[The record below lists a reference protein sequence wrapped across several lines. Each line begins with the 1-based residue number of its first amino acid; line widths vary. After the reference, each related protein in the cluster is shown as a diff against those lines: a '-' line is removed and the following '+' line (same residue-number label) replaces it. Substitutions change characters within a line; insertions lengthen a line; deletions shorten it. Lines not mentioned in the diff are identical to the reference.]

1 MRTVDISPAYVSLGQ
16 VLFSNCKL
24 FRDIAQLHSVSRGA
38 AENQISQSAASQH
51 LQDLE
56 RRLGATLLDRTTRPL
71 VLTPAGQLYL
81 NLCRDVL
88 RREEEFRQTLAAL
101 ADAAHEAPLRVASIY
116 SIALT
121 DMARLREEFTN
132 LCPGVR
138 LNVEYWRPD
147 LVYQA
152 VLEGRADLGLVSYPE
167 ARRDLTIIPWRAEQM
182 AVAVRPDHPFATRL
196 GLMPKD
202 LDGEQYVAFDEE
214 LAIRRELDRFLRSA
228 DVQVQVAM
236 HFDNIQMVKEAVAL
250 GHGISILPDKTMQL
264 EIEQRRLVA
273 VPIQAPGLFRPVG
286 IIHRRKKISCAA
298 ATFVEL
304 LLGSGVP
311 ALAEV

>member
-1 MRTVDISPAYVSLGQ
+1 M
-16 VLFSNCKL
+16 LFSNCKL

-38 AENQISQSAASQH
+38 AENEISQSAASQY

-71 VLTPAGQLYL
+71 VVTPAGRLYL
-81 NLCRDVL
+81 DLCRDVL
-88 RREEEFRQTLAAL
+88 RREEEFRHSLEAL
-101 ADAAHEAPLRVASIY
+101 ADAHAAPLRVASIY

-121 DMARLREEFTN
+121 DMARMRDEFSH

-138 LNVEYWRPD
+138 LDVEYWRPD

-152 VLEGRADLGLVSYPE
+152 VLDGKADLGLVSYPE
-167 ARRDLTIIPWRAEQM
+167 ARRDLTIIPWRAEPM
-182 AVAVRPDHPFATRL
+182 AVAVSPEHPFASRL
-196 GLMPKD
+196 GLVPKD
-202 LDGEQYVAFDEE
+202 LDGEKYVAFDEE

-228 DVQVQVAM
+228 NVQVQVSM
-236 HFDNIQMVKEAVAL
+236 HFDNIQMVKEAVAQ
-250 GHGISILPDKTMQL
+250 GQGISILPDKTMQL

-273 VPIQAPGLFRPVG
+273 VPIRAPGLFRPVG
-286 IIHRRKKISCAA
+286 IIHRRKKVSRAA

>member
-1 MRTVDISPAYVSLGQ
+1 M
-16 VLFSNCKL
+16 LFQNCKL
-24 FRDIAQLHSVSRGA
+24 FRDIAQLRSVSRGA
-38 AENQISQSAASQH
+38 AANEISQSAASQH

-56 RRLGATLLDRTTRPL
+56 RRLDVTLLDRSTRPL
-71 VLTPAGQLYL
+71 VVTPAGRLYL
-81 NLCRDVL
+81 DLCREVL
-88 RREEEFRQTLAAL
+88 RREDEFRQSLEGLATPQ
-101 ADAAHEAPLRVASIY
+101 EVPLRVASIY

-121 DMARLREEFTN
+121 DMARLREDFEKR
-132 LCPGVR
+132 CEGVR
-138 LNVEYWRPD
+138 LDVEYWRPD

-152 VLEGRADLGLVSYPE
+152 VLNGKAELGLVSYPE

-214 LAIRRELDRFLRSA
+214 LAIRRELDRYLRGA
-228 DVQVQVAM
+228 DVQVQVTM

-286 IIHRRKKISCAA
+286 IIHRRKKISRAA
-298 ATFVEL
+298 ETFVDL
-304 LLGSGVP
+304 LLGSNVP